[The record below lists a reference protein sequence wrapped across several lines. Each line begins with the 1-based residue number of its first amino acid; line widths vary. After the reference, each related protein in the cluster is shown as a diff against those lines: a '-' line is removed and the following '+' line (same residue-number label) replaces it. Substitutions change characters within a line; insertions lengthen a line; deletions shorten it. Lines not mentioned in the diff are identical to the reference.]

1 MTLVKMTMV
10 KMTMVKMTM
19 VNGNDDH
26 GHVPGDDVEE
36 YEVNQVLRCWL

>member
-1 MTLVKMTMV
+1 MKMTMV
-10 KMTMVKMTM
+10 KMTMVRMTM

-36 YEVNQVLRCWL
+36 YEVRLPIRF